1 MSTATH
7 EILEEIFEKYGMSV
21 WDCELRT
28 IAIELLATISFF
40 ERGGPEECLL
50 RGLDSVISDLKE
62 YRSVFRK

>member
-1 MSTATH
+1 MSAPTH
-7 EILEEIFEKYGMSV
+7 EILEGIFEKYGMSV

-40 ERGGPEECLL
+40 EKGGPEECLL
-50 RGLDSVISDLKE
+50 RGVDEVISDLKE